1 MVKGLRAT
9 GGGVSE
15 VSREEEIGSA
25 KVTLREEE
33 RGKRALGGW
42 SDELFRV
49 VAVVAALE
57 VVVIRV
63 PLDEVEVGLVA
74 EVLVVVVRV
83 VKVQVVVWV
92 VGVEEAVILEVGLG
106 KKLGATGLNGLAVRP
121 WPGDVGGEAAKGGS
135 LAVRELGVE
144 AVAIVAVGLAR
155 VGEVRL

>member
-49 VAVVAALE
+49 VAVVAAL

-63 PLDEVEVGLVA
+63 PLDEVEVGVVV

-83 VKVQVVVWV
+83 VRVLVVVWV
-92 VGVEEAVILEVGLG
+92 VGVEEAVILEVVLG
-106 KKLGATGLNGLAVRP
+106 KNLGATGLNGLAVRP
-121 WPGDVGGEAAKGGS
+121 WPCDVGGEAANNLHS
-135 LAVRELGVE
+135 LDRMMLELFDG
-144 AVAIVAVGLAR
+144 I
-155 VGEVRL
+155 